1 MSPRSNSGPRSCPK
15 AVAGACSRLA
25 GKTLFELVVVLG
37 IIAVL
42 LGLFL
47 PAVHLVWKAVDRLR

>member
-1 MSPRSNSGPRSCPK
+1 MSPQSL
-15 AVAGACSRLA
+15 AVYPGVEKDALTRLA

-42 LGLFL
+42 MGLFL
-47 PAVHLVWKAVDRLR
+47 PVIQMVFKAVDRFK

>member
-1 MSPRSNSGPRSCPK
+1 MPPRSLSRLVAFCGVGSGIRY
-15 AVAGACSRLA
+15 RLA
-25 GKTLFELVVVLG
+25 GKTLIELLIVLA

-47 PAVHLVWKAVDRLR
+47 PVVHMAWKAVDRLR

>member
-1 MSPRSNSGPRSCPK
+1 MSPQSL
-15 AVAGACSRLA
+15 AVYPGVEKDALNRLA

-42 LGLFL
+42 MGLFL
-47 PAVHLVWKAVDRLR
+47 PVIHMVFKAVDRFK

>member
-1 MSPRSNSGPRSCPK
+1 MFPWSLSRGTLRPGGEGNVFR
-15 AVAGACSRLA
+15 RLA
-25 GKTLFELVVVLG
+25 GKTLFELVIVLG

-47 PAVHLVWKAVDRLR
+47 PVVHMAWKAVDRLK

>member
-1 MSPRSNSGPRSCPK
+1 MSPRSLSRLAIYPGVEWR
-15 AVAGACSRLA
+15 ACYRLA

-37 IIAVL
+37 IIAML

-47 PAVHLVWKAVDRLR
+47 PVIHMVFKAVDRLK